1 MNIVDAE
8 LKVVKPLNAKDRK
21 MLHEQRQTGRLWDS
35 SDVDSSSEEDFAFL
49 DSIASGKRP
58 MSEMEAKLIQG
69 VVAAPL
75 KDKKRWDHKR
85 MAAEDGNQSF
95 HSSDEEAELD
105 RQAEKLEYDELL
117 LQMQKNKKRVGN
129 MDDDGDANGKS
140 GLSREE

>member
-1 MNIVDAE
+1 
-8 LKVVKPLNAKDRK
+8 
-21 MLHEQRQTGRLWDS
+21 
-35 SDVDSSSEEDFAFL
+35 
-49 DSIASGKRP
+49 
-58 MSEMEAKLIQG
+58 
-69 VVAAPL
+69 
-75 KDKKRWDHKR
+75 

-129 MDDDGDANGKS
+129 MDDDGDANVKS

>member
-58 MSEMEAKLIQG
+58 MSEMEAKLI
-69 VVAAPL
+69 
-75 KDKKRWDHKR
+75 
-85 MAAEDGNQSF
+85 
-95 HSSDEEAELD
+95 
-105 RQAEKLEYDELL
+105 
-117 LQMQKNKKRVGN
+117 
-129 MDDDGDANGKS
+129 
-140 GLSREE
+140 